1 MNRKINYILIV
12 TLLITIV
19 KDTSAE
25 SVTIY
30 RWVDKNDVVHFSQYQ
45 PEDGNFTEMNVAN
58 ADPVESTLSS
68 IPSPINEENTI
79 KSIDIPPSTEESF
92 ESEMNDKCQEAQ
104 TNVTT
109 LKSFDNV
116 QILDNDGKKSILTL
130 QQKQQQLKMNLK
142 RVDVYCSQ

>member
-1 MNRKINYILIV
+1 MNRKIKYILTGFLLV
-12 TLLITIV
+12 TIT
-19 KDTSAE
+19 KGASAE

-30 RWVDKNDVVHFSQYQ
+30 RWVDKNDIVHFSQYQ
-45 PEDGNFTEMNVAN
+45 PEQGSFTEMNVAN
-58 ADPVESTLSS
+58 ADPVESSLSLS
-68 IPSPINEENTI
+68 PSPVDMKNTI
-79 KSIDIPPSTEESF
+79 KSIDKPPSTEESF

-116 QILDNDGKKSILTL
+116 QILDNEGNKSMLTL

-142 RVDVYCSQ
+142 RIDVYCEQ